1 MIQLNNIE
9 KRFGDKVV
17 LKDISLNVQDG
28 EVVSIIGP
36 SGSGKSTLL
45 RCINLLEQ
53 PTSGSVWIDGVN
65 IIESDVQTNDIRTQ
79 IGMVFQGFNLFDNK
93 NVLEN
98 CMLAQTNVLGKSKED
113 AKRTA
118 LMFLESVGMI
128 EFSNAQVSGLSGGQK
143 QRVAIA
149 RALCMNPK
157 YMLFDEPTSS
167 LDPEVVG
174 DVLDVMKNLAK
185 MGMTMVVVT
194 HEMMF
199 AKQVSDRVV
208 FMSDGVIVEEANP
221 KQMFSNPVNS
231 RTKEF
236 LARVLSNTM

>member
-9 KRFGDKVV
+9 KKFGDKVV
-17 LKDISLNVQDG
+17 LKDISLNVEDG

-98 CMLAQTNVLGKSKED
+98 CMLAQMNVLGKSKED

-118 LMFLESVGMI
+118 MMFLESVGMI
-128 EFSNAQVSGLSGGQK
+128 DFSNAQVSSLSGGQK

-208 FMSDGVIVEEANP
+208 FMSDGVIVEEASP
-221 KQMFSNPVNS
+221 KEMFSNPTNS